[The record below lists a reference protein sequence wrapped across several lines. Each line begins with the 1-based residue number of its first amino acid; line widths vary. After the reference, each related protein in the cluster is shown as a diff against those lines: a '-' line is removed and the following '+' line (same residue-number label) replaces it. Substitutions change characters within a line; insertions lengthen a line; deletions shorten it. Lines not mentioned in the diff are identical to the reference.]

1 MMRLSSSSRGAFA
14 ADTCIIFLLVLLVAV
29 STSFADEDTVADGG
43 CTLYVAESTIPNAGF
58 GVYTTKAFKKDDV
71 IIEADT
77 PAIIITDIHTYQPEG
92 EDPDWQHR
100 NYLWTAYGQ
109 GAFEARTTTES
120 VLTFGAIP
128 NFHPALKSAGPASED
143 EK

>member
-1 MMRLSSSSRGAFA
+1 MMRFVSSSRGAFA
-14 ADTCIIFLLVLLVAV
+14 ADTCIAFLLFLLAV
-29 STSFADEDTVADGG
+29 STSLADEDTVADGG

-71 IIEADT
+71 IIEADN
-77 PAIIITDIHTYQPEG
+77 PAIIITDIHTYQPDE

-100 NYLWTAYGQ
+100 NYLWQSYGQ
-109 GAFEARTTTES
+109 GSFEARSTTES
-120 VLTFGAIP
+120 VVTFGAIP

>member
-1 MMRLSSSSRGAFA
+1 MMRLPSSSWGAFA
-14 ADTCIIFLLVLLVAV
+14 ADTCIILLLVLLTV
-29 STSFADEDTVADGG
+29 STSFADEDTDGG

-58 GVYTTKAFKKDDV
+58 GVYTTKSFKKGDV

-77 PAIIITDIHTYQPEG
+77 PAIIITDIHAYQPDE
-92 EDPDWQHR
+92 EEPDWQHR

-109 GAFEARTTTES
+109 GEYEARKTTES

>member
-1 MMRLSSSSRGAFA
+1 MMRFSSSSWGAFA
-14 ADTCIIFLLVLLVAV
+14 ADTCIIFLLVLLAV

-58 GVYTTKAFKKDDV
+58 GVYTTKAFKKGDV
-71 IIEADT
+71 LIEAAET
-77 PAIIITDIHTYQPEG
+77 AIIITDIDTYQPEG

-109 GAFEARTTTES
+109 GAFEARTTAES